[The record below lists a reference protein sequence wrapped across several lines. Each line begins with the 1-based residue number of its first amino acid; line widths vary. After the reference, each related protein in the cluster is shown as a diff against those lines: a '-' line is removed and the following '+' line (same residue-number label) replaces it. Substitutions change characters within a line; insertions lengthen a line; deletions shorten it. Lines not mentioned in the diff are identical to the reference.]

1 MQSMFAQ
8 SIRNQVRRHPII
20 LTSATALA
28 GTYIFVH
35 NVETSTRFSQKP
47 KLLPRQYNKHSIE
60 NYWYYRPKTILI
72 RISSVLYEVVPL
84 IAKCAFDFKIRNNSL
99 DEKQELEKEFAK
111 ALRKTFTKLGPAF
124 VKIGQQLS
132 IRPDL
137 IPPNILYELQKLC
150 DSVDPIADEVA
161 LKELMDEL
169 KIERIEDVFDDLH
182 LVAAASLGQVYKA
195 NVMVDGKMTPVAIKV
210 QRPDMRE
217 KVSLDL
223 FLMFRLAAIADSVLS
238 VITKQSPYHAALVDT
253 FAKGSYMELDYE
265 NEAQNQKYLKQEL
278 HKRKCDVKIPA
289 VHDTYTTQRVI
300 TTEWIDGIR
309 LADASPDVI
318 YSLIPTGIDLF
329 ITQLLDIGLFHSDP
343 HPGNLYVTNDNKL
356 CLLDFGLCAEVDAE
370 SRQAITS
377 AILHLLTGDFD
388 TLISR
393 DAKTL
398 GFLPEDFDT
407 TPIKPM
413 LSKIL
418 STGLLDGG
426 SNLHL
431 RKKRLMDISNELNV
445 IFFQYPFSVPPFFA
459 LITRGLGL
467 LEGIALCG
475 DPDFDI
481 FRASSPFVRKR
492 AFQMLLC

>member
-1 MQSMFAQ
+1 MFAQ
-8 SIRNQVRRHPII
+8 SIRNQIKRNPI
-20 LTSATALA
+20 TSASAAALA
-28 GTYIFVH
+28 GSYLFVH
-35 NVETSTRFSQKP
+35 SVETSIKFTHKST
-47 KLLPRQYNKHSIE
+47 LLPRQYDKKSIE
-60 NYWYYRPKTILI
+60 SYWFQRPETTLI
-72 RISSVLYEVVPL
+72 RISNILYELIPL
-84 IAKCAFDFKIRNNSL
+84 LAKCAFDFKIRNNSF
-99 DEKQELEKEFAK
+99 EENQELEKKFAK
-111 ALRKTFTKLGPAF
+111 VLRKTLTKLGPAF

-150 DSVDPIADEVA
+150 DSVDPIADDIA
-161 LKELMDEL
+161 LKELRDEL
-169 KIERIEDVFDDLH
+169 AIERIEDVFDDLH

-195 NVMVDGKMTPVAIKV
+195 NVMIDGRITPVAIKV

-223 FLMFRLAAIADSVLS
+223 FLMFRLATIIDSVLGI
-238 VITKQSPYHAALVDT
+238 VTNQSPYHAALVDT

-265 NEAQNQKYLKQEL
+265 NEAQNQKYIKQEL
-278 HKRKCDVKIPA
+278 LKRKCDVKIPT
-289 VHDTYTTQRVI
+289 VYDKYTSQRVI
-300 TTEWIDGIR
+300 TSEWIDGIK
-309 LADASPDVI
+309 LADAPPDVI

-343 HPGNLYVTNDNKL
+343 HPGNLYVTNDNQL
-356 CLLDFGLCAEVDAE
+356 CLLDFGLCAEVNPE

-398 GFLPEDFDT
+398 GFLPDDFDT
-407 TPIKPM
+407 TPIKPI

-418 STGLLDGG
+418 STGLLDSG

-431 RKKRLMDISNELNV
+431 RKKKLMDISNELNV

-467 LEGIALCG
+467 LEGIALSG

-492 AFQMLLC
+492 AFQMLLY